1 MPTINHGAAI
11 GGSASSL
18 RSAAAYT
25 GAVYNLN
32 ERYEKKL
39 DERFKTKSYTD
50 AGANL
55 NEYSW
60 VGTNAIQ
67 IETEGVGEIKAYDF
81 GAALG
86 SRLGTMHEI
95 SDQRNVYQLKQFFSI
110 RETYEK
116 LYSDD
121 KMNERKIQRI
131 LKGILDDQLVPAI
144 DKYRLK
150 TWADGAGT
158 TAIITSSGLVV
169 NTSGTA
175 AAFSSSNVVRAMLTA
190 SAMLDNMRVP
200 MEGRMAYIGI
210 TDAVEFQ
217 LAQELAYSPEMIKKG
232 AVMGEIR
239 QLGRVKVIAVPDSI
253 MPTGAKIIM
262 KWKNASIDPRK
273 LSWSQVYP
281 HVEGYSGPVLNGL
294 YRYDSFVKAQ
304 KANGI
309 LVVGDSTAAP
319 QGTPTM
325 AAGTST
331 DAGKV
336 IITSTLGSSNADSIY
351 YTIDG
356 HNPKIVDNGSS
367 VVLGGTA
374 TSGVLK
380 ITNPSADCYIQA
392 YAVKSG
398 KVSSGISKY
407 FFKAS
412 DGSVTAVPYS
422 EEVPI

>member
-1 MPTINHGAAI
+1 MPINHGAAI

-55 NEYSW
+55 NNFSR
-60 VGTNAIQ
+60 VGANAIQ
-67 IETEGVGEIKAYDF
+67 VETEGVGQINAYDF
-81 GAALG
+81 GASLG
-86 SRLGTMHEI
+86 SRMGTMHEI
-95 SDQRNVYQLKQFFSI
+95 SDQRNIYQLKQFFSI

-121 KMNERKIQRI
+121 KQNERKIQRI
-131 LKGILDDQLVPAI
+131 LKGILDDKLVPAI
-144 DKYRLK
+144 DRYRLK

-158 TAIITSSGLVV
+158 TTIVTSSGLIV
-169 NTSGTA
+169 NSTGTA
-175 AAFSSSNVVRAMLTA
+175 TAISTSNIVRILLQA

-210 TDAVEFQ
+210 TDAVEMQ
-217 LAQELAYSPEMIKKG
+217 LASELQYSPQMIQKG

-253 MPTGAKIIM
+253 MPAGCKVLL
-262 KWKNASIDPRK
+262 KWKGASADPRK

-294 YRYDSFVKAQ
+294 YRYDSFILAQ
-304 KANGI
+304 KANGV
-309 LVVGDSTAAP
+309 LVIGDSSAKAQATPTAAV
-319 QGTPTM
+319 
-325 AAGTST
+325 GTSG

-336 IITSTLGSSNADSIY
+336 ILTSTAFSTNADSIY

-356 HNPKIVDNGSS
+356 HNPKIVDNGTS

-374 TSGVLK
+374 TSGVVKTDVL
-380 ITNPSADCYIQA
+380 SADCYVQA
-392 YAVKSG
+392 YATKAGRVA
-398 KVSSGISKY
+398 SGIGKW
-407 FFKAS
+407 FF
-412 DGSVTAVPYS
+412 DYTNQTVTALPYD

>member
-1 MPTINHGAAI
+1 MPVINHSAAVS
-11 GGSASSL
+11 GNASSL

-55 NEYSW
+55 SGFNWTS
-60 VGTNAIQ
+60 VNTIQ
-67 IETEGVGEIKAYDF
+67 VETEGVGEIKAYDF

-86 SRLGTMHEI
+86 ERMGAMHEI
-95 SDQRNVYQLKQFFSI
+95 SDQMNVYKLKQYYAI

-131 LKGILDDQLVPAI
+131 LKGINDEKLVPAI

-158 TAIITSSGLVV
+158 TCIITANGLVV
-169 NTSGTA
+169 NSSGTA
-175 AAFSSSNVVRAMLTA
+175 TAMSTSNVVRMCLTA
-190 SAMLDNMRVP
+190 NAMLDNMRVP
-200 MEGRMAYIGI
+200 MEGRMAYIGL
-210 TDAVEFQ
+210 TDAIEFQ
-217 LAQELAYSPEMIKKG
+217 LADELKYQQEFTNKG
-232 AVMGEIR
+232 AVNGAIR
-239 QLGRVKVIAVPDSI
+239 KLGRLTVVAIPDSL
-253 MPTGAKIIM
+253 MPAGAKIIV
-262 KWKNASIDPRK
+262 KWKKASVDPRK

-294 YRYDSFVKAQ
+294 YRYDSFVLAQ

-319 QGTPTM
+319 QATPT
-325 AAGTST
+325 ATVSSANAVTFTSASA
-331 DAGKV
+331 DA
-336 IITSTLGSSNADSIY
+336 IY

-356 HNPKIVDNGSS
+356 HNPKIVDNGTS
-367 VVLGGTA
+367 VVLTAASGTA
-374 TSGVLK
+374 VSAITS
-380 ITNPSADCYIQA
+380 DCYIQA
-392 YAVKSG
+392 YATKAG
-398 KVSSGISKY
+398 KVASGIGKW
-407 FFKAS
+407 KL
-412 DGSVTAVPYS
+412 DTTAHTLTALSYD

>member
-1 MPTINHGAAI
+1 M
-11 GGSASSL
+11 SAEYDLSRAFERIENYLIDSMM
-18 RSAAAYT
+18 RNFKRHRAEETAE
-25 GAVYNLN
+25 GYNWEQWQSKQLEALEEYRRNNKEKFSTEFTELN
-32 ERYEKKL
+32 GR
-39 DERFKTKSYTD
+39 
-50 AGANL
+50 
-55 NEYSW
+55 
-60 VGTNAIQ
+60 
-67 IETEGVGEIKAYDF
+67 VGEMLRAT
-81 GAALG
+81 A
-86 SRLGTMHEI
+86 
-95 SDQRNVYQLKQFFSI
+95 SDASYKQEQKILRAIRKEFKPEPPSVTAQASFF
-110 RETYEK
+110 
-116 LYSDD
+116 

-131 LKGILDDQLVPAI
+131 LKNINDDVLVPAI

-158 TAIITSSGLVV
+158 TGVVTSSGLAV
-169 NTSGTA
+169 NAQGYTGAALSTS
-175 AAFSSSNVVRAMLTA
+175 NIVKVLLQA

-210 TDAVEFQ
+210 TDAVTMQ
-217 LAQELAYSPEMIKKG
+217 LASELQYSPEYIKKG
-232 AVMGEIR
+232 PVMGEVR

-253 MPTGAKIIM
+253 MPAGAKIIL
-262 KWKNASIDPRK
+262 KWKNSTADPRK
-273 LSWSQVYP
+273 LSWAQVYP

-294 YRYDSFVKAQ
+294 YRYDSFVLAQ

-309 LVVGDSTAAP
+309 MVIGDSSVYP
-319 QGTPTM
+319 QTTPTM
-325 AAGTST
+325 AKGTSG
-331 DAGKV
+331 DDGKV
-336 IITSTLGSSNADSIY
+336 VITSTTGTNAANIY

-392 YAVKSG
+392 YATYSG
-398 KVSSGISKY
+398 KVSSGIAKY

-412 DGSVTAVPYS
+412 DGTVTALSYD

>member
-1 MPTINHGAAI
+1 MPINHSAAV
-11 GGSASSL
+11 GGSTSSL

-55 NEYSW
+55 NEFSW
-60 VGTNAIQ
+60 VGVNAIQ
-67 IETEGVGEIKAYDF
+67 IETEGDGRINAYDF
-81 GAALG
+81 GASLG

-95 SDQRNVYQLKQFFSI
+95 SDQRNVYQLKQYFAI

-131 LKGILDDQLVPAI
+131 LKNILDNQLVPAI
-144 DKYRLK
+144 DRYRLK

-158 TAIITSSGLVV
+158 TYMVPSGGAL
-169 NTSGTA
+169 
-175 AAFSSSNVVRAMLTA
+175 SSSNVVRVLLTA

-200 MEGRMAYIGI
+200 MESRMAYIGI

-217 LAQELAYSPEMIKKG
+217 LASELQYSPEMIKKG

-239 QLGRVKVIAVPDSI
+239 QLGRVKVIAIPDSL
-253 MPTGAKIIM
+253 MPAGAKIVLT
-262 KWKNASIDPRK
+262 WKNASIDPRK

-309 LVVGDSTAAP
+309 LVIGDSAESPAV
-319 QGTPTM
+319 TPTM
-325 AAGTST
+325 AKGPSG
-331 DAGKV
+331 DDGKV
-336 IITSTLGSSNADSIY
+336 VITSGSGATTYATNIY

-356 HNPKIVDNGSS
+356 HNPKIADNGSS
-367 VVLGGTA
+367 VVLGGSA
-374 TSGVLK
+374 TNGVIK

-392 YAVKSG
+392 YATKSG
-398 KVSSGISKY
+398 TINSGIAKY

-412 DGSVTAVPYS
+412 DGTVTALSYD

>member
-1 MPTINHGAAI
+1 MPINHSAAV
-11 GGSASSL
+11 GGSTSSL

-55 NEYSW
+55 NEFSW
-60 VGTNAIQ
+60 VGVNAIQ

-81 GAALG
+81 GASLG

-95 SDQRNVYQLKQFFSI
+95 SDQRNVYELKQYFSI

-131 LKGILDDQLVPAI
+131 LKGILDDKLVPAI

-158 TAIITSSGLVV
+158 TYLVPSGGAL
-169 NTSGTA
+169 
-175 AAFSSSNVVRAMLTA
+175 SSSNVVRILLTA

-210 TDAVEFQ
+210 TDAVEMQ
-217 LAQELAYSPEMIKKG
+217 LASELQYAPEYIKKG

-253 MPTGAKIIM
+253 MPTGAKIIL

-309 LVVGDSTAAP
+309 LVIGDSSEAP
-319 QGTPTM
+319 QTTPTM
-325 AAGTST
+325 AAGTSG

-336 IITSTLGSSNADSIY
+336 VITSTTGGNADNIY

-356 HNPKIVDNGSS
+356 HNPKVADNGSS
-367 VVLGGTA
+367 VVLGGSA
-374 TSGVLK
+374 TSGVIK

-392 YAVKSG
+392 YASKSG
-398 KVSSGISKY
+398 KVNSGIAKY
-407 FFKAS
+407 FFKSS
-412 DGSVTAVPYS
+412 DGSVTALSYD

>member
-1 MPTINHGAAI
+1 MPINHSAAI
-11 GGSASSL
+11 GGSPSSL

-25 GAVYNLN
+25 GAVYNLS

-50 AGANL
+50 VGANL
-55 NEYSW
+55 NNFNWTS
-60 VGTNAIQ
+60 VNTIQ
-67 IETEGVGEIKAYDF
+67 VETEGVGRVNAYDF
-81 GAALG
+81 GGTLG
-86 SRLGTMHEI
+86 ARMGTMHEI
-95 SDQRNVYQLKQFFSI
+95 SDQINNYTLKQFYSI

-121 KMNERKIQRI
+121 KQNERKIQRI
-131 LKGILDDQLVPAI
+131 LKGINDDVLVPAI

-158 TAIITSSGLVV
+158 TGVVTSSGLAV
-169 NTSGTA
+169 NTQGYTA
-175 AAFSSSNVVRAMLTA
+175 ASLTTSNIVKVLLQA

-200 MEGRMAYIGI
+200 MEGRLAFIGI
-210 TDAVEFQ
+210 TDAVTMQ
-217 LAQELAYSPEMIKKG
+217 LASELQYSPEYIKKG
-232 AVMGEIR
+232 PVMGEIR

-253 MPTGAKIIM
+253 MPAGAKIIL
-262 KWKNASIDPRK
+262 KWKGSSADPRK
-273 LSWSQVYP
+273 LSWAQVYP
-281 HVEGYSGPVLNGL
+281 HVEGYSGPVLNGI
-294 YRYDSFVKAQ
+294 YRYDSFVLAQ

-309 LVVGDSTAAP
+309 MVIGDSAAAAQP
-319 QGTPTM
+319 TPS
-325 AAGTST
+325 AAVGTSG

-336 IITSTLGSSNADSIY
+336 IFTSTTGQNATNIY

-374 TSGVLK
+374 TSGVVKTGVL
-380 ITNPSADCYIQA
+380 SADCYIQA
-392 YAVKSG
+392 YATYTN
-398 KVSSGISKY
+398 KVNSGIGKW
-407 FFKAS
+407 FF
-412 DGSVTAVPYS
+412 DYTNQTVTALPYH

>member
-1 MPTINHGAAI
+1 MPINHGAAI

-55 NEYSW
+55 NNFSW
-60 VGTNAIQ
+60 VGANAIQ
-67 IETEGVGEIKAYDF
+67 VETEGVGNINAYDF
-81 GAALG
+81 GASLG
-86 SRLGTMHEI
+86 SRMGTMHEI
-95 SDQRNVYQLKQFFSI
+95 SDQRNIYQLKQFFSI

-121 KMNERKIQRI
+121 KQNERKIQRI
-131 LKGILDDQLVPAI
+131 LKGILDDKLVPAI
-144 DKYRLK
+144 DRYRLK

-158 TAIITSSGLVV
+158 TTVVTSSGLIV
-169 NTSGTA
+169 NSTGTPAAISTS
-175 AAFSSSNVVRAMLTA
+175 NIVRILLQA

-210 TDAVEFQ
+210 TDAVEMQ
-217 LAQELAYSPEMIKKG
+217 LASELQYSPQMIQKG

-253 MPTGAKIIM
+253 MPAGCKVLL
-262 KWKNASIDPRK
+262 KWKGASADPRK

-294 YRYDSFVKAQ
+294 YRYDSFILAQ
-304 KANGI
+304 KANGV
-309 LVVGDSTAAP
+309 LVIGDSNAKA
-319 QGTPTM
+319 QATPTLTV
-325 AAGTST
+325 GTSG

-336 IITSTLGSSNADSIY
+336 ILTSTAFSTNADSIY

-356 HNPKIVDNGSS
+356 HNPKVVDNGTS

-374 TSGVLK
+374 TSGVVKTDVL
-380 ITNPSADCYIQA
+380 SADCYIQA
-392 YAVKSG
+392 YATKSG
-398 KVSSGISKY
+398 RVASGIAKY
-407 FFKAS
+407 FF
-412 DGSVTAVPYS
+412 DYTNQTVTALPYD

>member
-55 NEYSW
+55 NEFSW
-60 VGTNAIQ
+60 VGANAIQ
-67 IETEGVGEIKAYDF
+67 IETEGVGEVKAYDF

-86 SRLGTMHEI
+86 SRMGAMHEI
-95 SDQRNVYQLKQFFSI
+95 SDQRNVYQLKQFFAI

-150 TWADGAGT
+150 TWADGAGNT
-158 TAIITSSGLVV
+158 PVITSSGIAI
-169 NTSGTA
+169 NGTA
-175 AAFSSSNVVRAMLTA
+175 AAFSSSNVVRALLTA
-190 SAMLDNMRVP
+190 SAWLDNMRVP

-253 MPTGAKIIM
+253 MPAGCKILL

-309 LVVGDSTAAP
+309 LVIGDSTSAP
-319 QGTPTM
+319 QATPTG
-325 AAGTST
+325 AAGTSS

-336 IITSTLGSSNADSIY
+336 VLTSASADSIY

-356 HNPKIVDNGSS
+356 HNPKVVDNGTS

-374 TSGVLK
+374 TSGVVK
-380 ITNPSADCYIQA
+380 TDVITSACYIQA
-392 YAVKSG
+392 YAVKAG
-398 KVSSGISKY
+398 KVASGIGKWHW
-407 FFKAS
+407 
-412 DGSVTAVPYS
+412 DGSSTLTALPYD

>member
-1 MPTINHGAAI
+1 MPINHGAAI

-32 ERYEKKL
+32 ERYESKL

-55 NEYSW
+55 NEFNW
-60 VGTNAIQ
+60 VGVNAIQ
-67 IETEGVGEIKAYDF
+67 VETEGDGRINAYDF

-95 SDQRNVYQLKQFFSI
+95 SDQRNIYELKQFFSI

-131 LKGILDDQLVPAI
+131 LKNILDNQLVPDI
-144 DKYRLK
+144 DKYRLL
-150 TWADGAGT
+150 TWANGAGNT
-158 TAIITSSGLVV
+158 FLVPSG
-169 NTSGTA
+169 A
-175 AAFSSSNVVRAMLTA
+175 ALSSSNVVRTLLTA

-217 LAQELAYSPEMIKKG
+217 LASELQYSPEMIKKG

-253 MPTGAKIIM
+253 MPAGCKILL

-273 LSWSQVYP
+273 LSWAQVYP
-281 HVEGYSGPVLNGL
+281 HVEGYSGPVLNGI

-309 LVVGDSTAAP
+309 LVIGDSAEAP
-319 QGTPTM
+319 QATPT
-325 AAGTST
+325 ATVGTST
-331 DAGKV
+331 NAGK
-336 IITSTLGSSNADSIY
+336 ITFTSASSDHVY

-367 VVLGGTA
+367 VVLTAASGTA
-374 TSGVLK
+374 TSAL
-380 ITNPSADCYIQA
+380 TASCYIQA
-392 YAVKSG
+392 YATKAG
-398 KVSSGISKY
+398 KVNSGIAKWY
-407 FFKAS
+407 FDA
-412 DGSVTAVPYS
+412 TANTLTALPYD

>member
-1 MPTINHGAAI
+1 MPINHGSATQ
-11 GGSASSL
+11 GSPSTL
-18 RSAAAYT
+18 RSTTSYT

-32 ERYEKKL
+32 ERYEQKL
-39 DERFKTKSYTD
+39 DERFRTKSYTD

-55 NEYSW
+55 SGFNW
-60 VGTNAIQ
+60 AGVNAIQ
-67 IETEGVGEIKAYDF
+67 VETTGVGQINAYDF
-81 GAALG
+81 SASLG
-86 SRLGTMHEI
+86 SRMGNMHEI
-95 SDQRNVYQLKQFFSI
+95 SDQMNVYKLKQYFSI

-121 KMNERKIQRI
+121 KLNERKIQRI
-131 LKGILDDQLVPAI
+131 LKDINDELLVPAI

-158 TAIITSSGLVV
+158 TYLVPSAGALS
-169 NTSGTA
+169 T
-175 AAFSSSNVVRAMLTA
+175 SNVVRVLLTA

-200 MEGRMAYIGI
+200 MEGRMAYIGL
-210 TDAVEFQ
+210 TDAIEFQ
-217 LAQELAYSPEMIKKG
+217 LADELKYQQEFTNKG
-232 AVMGEIR
+232 AVNGAIR
-239 QLGRVKVIAVPDSI
+239 KLGRVTVIAVPDSL
-253 MPTGAKIIM
+253 MPAGCKILL
-262 KWKNASIDPRK
+262 KWKKASVDPRK
-273 LSWSQVYP
+273 LSWSKVYP

-294 YRYDSFVKAQ
+294 YRYDSFVLAQ

-309 LVVGDSTAAP
+309 MVIGDSNKAP
-319 QGTPTM
+319 QPTPTM
-325 AAGTST
+325 AKGTSG

-336 IITSTLGSSNADSIY
+336 VITSGSSGTAADSIY

-356 HNPKIVDNGSS
+356 HNPKVADNGST
-367 VVLGGTA
+367 VVLGGSA
-374 TSGVLK
+374 TSGAIK

-398 KVSSGISKY
+398 VVNSGIAKY

-412 DGSVTAVPYS
+412 DGSVTALSYD

>member
-1 MPTINHGAAI
+1 MPLNHGAAI

-50 AGANL
+50 SAANL
-55 NEYSW
+55 NNFSW
-60 VGTNAIQ
+60 LGANAIQ
-67 IETEGVGEIKAYDF
+67 IETEGVGRINAYDF
-81 GAALG
+81 SATLG
-86 SRLGTMHEI
+86 SRMGDMHEI

-131 LKGILDDQLVPAI
+131 LKGILDEELVPAI

-158 TAIITSSGLVV
+158 TCVVTSSGPAVNDSNASAAGLTTSNLVLNLLRV
-169 NTSGTA
+169 N
-175 AAFSSSNVVRAMLTA
+175 
-190 SAMLDNMRVP
+190 AMLDNMRVP
-200 MEGRMAYIGI
+200 QEGRMAFISI
-210 TDAVEFQ
+210 TDAVMMQ
-217 LAQELAYSPEMIKKG
+217 LADELKYQQEFTNKG
-232 AVMGEIR
+232 AINGAIR
-239 QLGRVKVIAVPDSI
+239 KLGRTTVIAVPDSL
-253 MPTGAKIIM
+253 MPAGAKVIF
-262 KWKNASIDPRK
+262 KYKKATADPRK

-294 YRYDSFVKAQ
+294 YRYDSFVLAQ

-309 LVVGDSTAAP
+309 LVLGDSSAAP
-319 QGTPTM
+319 QPTPTI
-325 AAGTST
+325 AKGTSG
-331 DAGKV
+331 DSGKV
-336 IITSTLGSSNADSIY
+336 VITSANADHIY
-351 YTIDG
+351 YTITG
-356 HNPKIVDNGSS
+356 HNPKIVDNGSDIIKTDTVS
-367 VVLGGTA
+367 SNA
-374 TSGVLK
+374 IK

-392 YAVKSG
+392 YATRDG
-398 KVSSGISKY
+398 YVSSGIAKVK
-407 FFKAS
+407 FTAS
-412 DGSVTAVPYS
+412 SGNCDALPYS

>member
-1 MPTINHGAAI
+1 MPINHGSAI
-11 GGSASSL
+11 GGAPSSL
-18 RSAAAYT
+18 RSTTSYT
-25 GAVYNLN
+25 GAVYNLS

-55 NEYSW
+55 NNFNWTS
-60 VGTNAIQ
+60 VNTIQ
-67 IETEGVGEIKAYDF
+67 VETEGVGRINAYDF
-81 GAALG
+81 SQSLG
-86 SRLGTMHEI
+86 SRMGTMHEI
-95 SDQRNVYQLKQFFSI
+95 SDQINNYTLKQFYAI

-131 LKGILDDQLVPAI
+131 LKNINDDVLVPAI

-158 TAIITSSGLVV
+158 TGVVTSAGLAV
-169 NTSGTA
+169 NAQGYTGAGLSTS
-175 AAFSSSNVVRAMLTA
+175 NIVKVLLQA

-210 TDAVEFQ
+210 TDAVTMQ
-217 LAQELAYSPEMIKKG
+217 LASELQYSPEYIKKG
-232 AVMGEIR
+232 PVMGEIR

-253 MPTGAKIIM
+253 MPAGAKIIL
-262 KWKNASIDPRK
+262 KWKNSTADPRK
-273 LSWSQVYP
+273 LSWAQVYP

-294 YRYDSFVKAQ
+294 YRYDSFVLAQ

-309 LVVGDSTAAP
+309 MVIGDSSVYP
-319 QGTPTM
+319 QTTPTM
-325 AAGTST
+325 AAGTSG
-331 DAGKV
+331 DSGKV
-336 IITSTLGSSNADSIY
+336 VITSTTGTNAANIY

-356 HNPKIVDNGSS
+356 HNPKIADNGSS

-392 YAVKSG
+392 YATYSG
-398 KVSSGISKY
+398 KVSSGIAKY

-412 DGSVTAVPYS
+412 DGSVTALSYD

>member
-1 MPTINHGAAI
+1 MPINHSAAV

-55 NEYSW
+55 NEFSW
-60 VGTNAIQ
+60 VGANAIQ

-95 SDQRNVYQLKQFFSI
+95 SDQRNVYQLKQYFSI

-131 LKGILDDQLVPAI
+131 LKGILDDKLVPAI
-144 DKYRLK
+144 DRYRLK

-158 TAIITSSGLVV
+158 TTIITSSGLVV
-169 NTSGTA
+169 NNAGTA
-175 AAFSSSNVVRAMLTA
+175 TAFSSSNVVRAMLTA

-217 LAQELAYSPEMIKKG
+217 LAQELAYSPEFIKKG

-253 MPTGAKIIM
+253 MPAGAKIVL
-262 KWKNASIDPRK
+262 KWKNASVDPRK
-273 LSWSQVYP
+273 LSWAQVYP
-281 HVEGYSGPVLNGL
+281 NVEGYSGPVLNGL

-309 LVVGDSTAAP
+309 LVIGDSSAAP
-319 QGTPTM
+319 QATPT
-325 AAGTST
+325 AAMGTSG

-336 IITSTLGSSNADSIY
+336 VLTSASADNIY

-374 TSGVLK
+374 TSNVVKTDVL
-380 ITNPSADCYIQA
+380 SASCYIQA
-392 YAVKSG
+392 YATKSG
-398 KVSSGISKY
+398 KVASGIGKWY
-407 FFKAS
+407 FDYTA
-412 DGSVTAVPYS
+412 GTVTALSYD
-422 EEVPI
+422 EDVPI